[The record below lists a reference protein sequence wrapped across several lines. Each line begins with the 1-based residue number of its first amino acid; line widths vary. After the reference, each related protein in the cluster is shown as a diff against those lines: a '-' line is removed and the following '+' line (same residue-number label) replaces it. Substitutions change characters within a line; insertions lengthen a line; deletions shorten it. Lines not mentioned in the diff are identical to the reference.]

1 MNIIHKIQFALT
13 VLLLTGILGCQEEIR
28 EIGNLEAPKNLTV
41 STSVNPDGSGIVNF
55 DANADGAIIYHYF
68 LGLSDTEDAVI
79 SGDGNL
85 QAVYR
90 SSGDYTVKVIAYGAG
105 GISTNTTVSYK
116 F

>member
-1 MNIIHKIQFALT
+1 MNVIHKIQYALAAF
-13 VLLLTGILGCQEEIR
+13 LLIGLVGCQEEIR
-28 EIGNLEAPKNLTV
+28 EVGNLEAPKNLTV

-68 LGLSDTEDAVI
+68 LGLSDTEDAAI

-90 SSGDYTVKVIAYGAG
+90 
-105 GISTNTTVSYK
+105 
-116 F
+116 